1 MKYGVIGKIMVIS
14 LTTLAITSPALAGGG
29 GGARSAG
36 TGSSSMARSSMGSM
50 QRSAMISTSGSANS
64 RVSRKS
70 AAVVVGQNDAAGIP
84 GRHLERDYAR

>member
-14 LTTLAITSPALAGGG
+14 LTTLAITSPALAGG